1 MDRSQLTVIPNKT
14 TSTTSTTNLQQQQ
27 QQSQLN
33 RPKTSSQASTT
44 IITNTN
50 TNTTTTTIDLSL
62 TLCHLLQRIL
72 IPFTLA
78 TAVLFRQN
86 LLSAIYLI
94 LLLLAPILPSPTAE
108 NVINGVNGYYMKI
121 IIGIS
126 SIANSAHIITQI
138 VFLSAFNYQT
148 SIDYCTYTGKILNLI
163 GFHRYNDVSFFNIIR
178 LCCMDFIVLL
188 VTCLVLAFSV
198 RTYHSKLSSLGENDG
213 RLHERRFT
221 DVSYVA
227 ELSGRR
233 FTDRQTIIPN
243 KRRLKREK
251 AERLSYYICE
261 FIFFV
266 SLCASAILE
275 PSLTSAIYFLYFLFI
290 GSWFALDRPFG
301 TGYHYFRIF
310 IAIFVGLHFSII
322 FFYQFLMF
330 RPLLPPDNINARLF
344 GLVEYTN
351 NTCYNI
357 RDFNLHEYHFVRFL
371 HPLVLLTLY
380 FVSIKLIRTVLIDKK
395 LSQLLR
401 MNRLN
406 RTYHSVR
413 GRADSMI
420 EPQTLSRIS
429 HLNDE
434 SSMNLHSQQMS
445 TSLPP
450 SPIPIPTSSNIFNS
464 GKQCRDQSNKFS
476 LFNFEL
482 VSLVKRASY
491 VITLIVMMTWSI
503 TYHSWLSFV
512 LLLLSCVIWMTPNSR
527 QTCLS
532 SSPFLVFYAIALV
545 IGQYIFSL
553 NLNDDE
559 LPVTIGSI
567 SISEIGF
574 KKYGEFSYQPLFTKI
589 FYTLFFWVT
598 LRQYTES
605 LKDPITSDTSPG
617 ILSPLFNLGPRAN
630 TMAPTPD
637 ETHQQQQQQQLE
649 TQQGLASQSEIF
661 NSMMKCFNEILI
673 KYWIWIVAIMLM
685 VMSLSGSKV
694 VIYRI
699 VYMFLFLIF
708 TLLLLISLKWWRK
721 FIYPFWLIVILYS
734 MIILI
739 AIYTYQFNNFPEYWE
754 HYLHIDKELQEDL
767 GLVVYDNDAFVLF
780 KELLTP
786 TFFIIITI
794 IQVHFV
800 HKDFLEFSNIDEIL
814 NRLAMASSRNNSVA
828 LDLRLESGQSNV
840 SLNPSLI
847 NENNRASTATNT
859 DLKSQPSQSEIS
871 VQTVIS
877 KRNNNIRPTMMR
889 NYSPSMAKSDS
900 KLSLLTSKPT
910 FAQEVQEIFSKCIRH
925 LRQLID
931 QWMIV
936 FWRFLEVHIM
946 KAVLLCTVIIAI
958 QDISV
963 MNVIFVFLTIVLM
976 IFSRFEKTI
985 CCMFAIWAGILVLLK
1000 MLFQLEIA
1008 QRIDWYTNC
1017 KVDMKMILVDNR
1029 AYIGFLKT
1037 DDIFTYICEYIALII
1052 ILVFR
1057 RVIILRQYL
1066 YRSQDYGDR
1075 PLFEGVIFPD
1085 VDRPMADKD
1094 FASFFKFL
1102 LNFGFYKF
1110 GVEICLILMTI
1121 TTGNHGDIF
1130 SVLYCL
1136 LLIAFVLFNRVECQR
1151 FWSYLVG
1158 FMAIVL
1164 PYQYLMCLGMA
1175 PGLCWL
1181 YPWHHLPQADLDWYF
1196 LPDFKHQLPK
1206 QKLYLDFLL
1215 FFCLCRQLLYFRL
1228 ESKLSQY
1235 GGSNLEAYKEQT
1247 PPNVFDCF
1255 SFGTSLF
1262 DSFKSYFL
1270 FCFFWITL
1278 AVLFL
1283 AGTTRINLFGLG
1295 YVLGSFIFLWNGNE
1309 FYLKPMKMIFKSWKT
1324 IIGYTCLA
1332 MLLKSILQ
1340 VFVLTLLRNNMCWA
1354 VQLMGLSYHQRD
1366 INWFDPATKELF
1378 DKCPSTDSGLL
1389 WDGICFTFLLIQ
1401 KRIFCSHYFKYLIR
1415 ETKAQ
1420 QFLAARGAELIH
1432 EIQAQEVAEQ
1442 EIAERE
1448 VMEKIK
1454 QKMDRIKEAQQRMFA
1469 NQARSIKYH
1478 KQAVKSGG
1486 YYMFEDGD
1494 TEVCDLNY
1502 KTRESLIPD
1511 PEGDEIRNIARS
1523 KGFTAFC
1530 SKIFKGEDTSEA
1542 PFVSDEITDIGES
1555 SHDSPIISVERI
1567 KRNPDSSRPTTM
1579 TSVPD
1584 SQATDFSAFSSL
1596 VCSVPAH
1603 IDQPIPEDQQQQQHQ
1618 KTIKQESEKSYS
1630 LESDEQQEPTYMEKI
1645 RSWFDFFKT
1654 FTESIFISSTSNLNA
1669 VSRDYRFVAKRL
1681 AVEKKCLKKIIEIKE
1696 LDGIQYD
1703 FIGDQIWKKN
1713 TLAKLSKLTEKS
1725 LEDVAKSDANDVLRV
1740 WSDLDATSTD
1750 TNKHLYHVS
1759 LDSRYMETSIYIHFF
1774 RAIFY
1779 AILSRS
1785 EVICYITIV
1794 INQITS
1800 ASILSIPLPM
1810 LTFLWGSLS
1819 VPRPSKSFWVTCI
1832 TYIEI
1837 VVVLKYVFQFHFWPW
1852 IELAKPSPFWWP
1864 RLLGIEKKDN
1874 YANYDLVLLLV
1885 LFFHRFMLKSL
1896 GLWDLS
1902 ETEIKAYMTNAELF
1916 QTRIEDDDEFPE
1928 INPANNGKKSKH
1940 SKKKSSSGKK
1950 NKSSQKTVQEK
1961 PSEEQQKQQQQQEIS
1976 SDDQIDPSSMMMI
1989 APLPPPLPEQH
2000 LYENELMQQEDD
2012 EVSEGDEINFIYFL
2026 MEIPT
2031 RTRKKFI
2038 ANVSPVYKFFHNVL
2052 HPPYRITHDVYALMF
2067 LCDFI
2072 NFFILVFGFY
2082 AFGSG
2087 YSGSEDV
2094 ARFLEENKIPIGF
2107 LITLLI
2113 QFAQIIVDR
2122 AIYLRKYIKG
2132 KLLFQ
2137 IFIVIFTHMWL
2148 FFVLPAMTDKAFTDK
2163 TNLPPKLWYI
2173 FKCIYFLLSAFQIR
2187 SGYPTRILGN
2197 TFCKKYNFV
2206 NWYLFK
2212 VYMLIP
2218 FVYDLRMYMDWIWT
2232 DTSLVLDEWS
2242 LMEDIFVNLYQ
2253 RKCELRLDEEFPEP
2267 RGRAKKRFFKY
2278 LIGGSWV
2285 IIIIALIWGPLVLFA
2300 FGRAVGEI
2308 NPPIGATF
2316 ELEIG
2321 GYQPL
2326 FKMSVTDSGL
2336 VPISDQK
2343 WSKLSS
2349 SFNRDPVAQTF
2360 INGYDQQDV
2369 YIVNLNGNSTAV
2381 WGISPPSLKIL
2392 QNELLSN
2399 QAPLN
2404 MKLTYFLT
2412 RKKTKTQDMDT
2423 SIYDEYLIEL
2433 HPHKDKDLRVKL
2445 ADMISRS
2452 EEQSPAIIPH
2462 IFPNYLRAPEKG
2474 KPIVVTELA
2483 QKNYGLHQSQM
2494 SKNKSMNFRNLL
2506 ILLKKGDYED
2516 NSSMTSWW
2524 EIHDD
2529 CQNTDYLDP
2538 FLKNLMITEHCQ
2550 FLPVI
2555 VFNDKVFIGLLAFLS
2570 GYGIIG
2576 IYTTFVFLVSR
2587 WVRGLNSESSFKVI
2601 YTRMPNV
2608 DRVLQLCL
2616 DIYLVRESR
2625 EFELEEDLYAKLI
2638 FLYRSPETL
2647 IKWTKI
2653 SEEIASVPSN
2663 QNQQQQKNDQE

>member
-1 MDRSQLTVIPNKT
+1 
-14 TSTTSTTNLQQQQ
+14 
-27 QQSQLN
+27 
-33 RPKTSSQASTT
+33 
-44 IITNTN
+44 
-50 TNTTTTTIDLSL
+50 
-62 TLCHLLQRIL
+62 
-72 IPFTLA
+72 
-78 TAVLFRQN
+78 
-86 LLSAIYLI
+86 
-94 LLLLAPILPSPTAE
+94 
-108 NVINGVNGYYMKI
+108 
-121 IIGIS
+121 
-126 SIANSAHIITQI
+126 
-138 VFLSAFNYQT
+138 
-148 SIDYCTYTGKILNLI
+148 
-163 GFHRYNDVSFFNIIR
+163 
-178 LCCMDFIVLL
+178 
-188 VTCLVLAFSV
+188 
-198 RTYHSKLSSLGENDG
+198 
-213 RLHERRFT
+213 
-221 DVSYVA
+221 
-227 ELSGRR
+227 
-233 FTDRQTIIPN
+233 
-243 KRRLKREK
+243 
-251 AERLSYYICE
+251 
-261 FIFFV
+261 
-266 SLCASAILE
+266 
-275 PSLTSAIYFLYFLFI
+275 
-290 GSWFALDRPFG
+290 
-301 TGYHYFRIF
+301 
-310 IAIFVGLHFSII
+310 
-322 FFYQFLMF
+322 
-330 RPLLPPDNINARLF
+330 
-344 GLVEYTN
+344 
-351 NTCYNI
+351 
-357 RDFNLHEYHFVRFL
+357 
-371 HPLVLLTLY
+371 
-380 FVSIKLIRTVLIDKK
+380 
-395 LSQLLR
+395 

-434 SSMNLHSQQMS
+434 SSTNLHSQQMS

-637 ETHQQQQQQQLE
+637 ETHQQQQHQLE

-1478 KQAVKSGG
+1478 KQ
-1486 YYMFEDGD
+1486 
-1494 TEVCDLNY
+1494 
-1502 KTRESLIPD
+1502 
-1511 PEGDEIRNIARS
+1511 
-1523 KGFTAFC
+1523 
-1530 SKIFKGEDTSEA
+1530 
-1542 PFVSDEITDIGES
+1542 GES
-1555 SHDSPIISVERI
+1555 FNIIIFLKKCISI
-1567 KRNPDSSRPTTM
+1567 CL
-1579 TSVPD
+1579 
-1584 SQATDFSAFSSL
+1584 F
-1596 VCSVPAH
+1596 VCL
-1603 IDQPIPEDQQQQQHQ
+1603 IDKMSIIMIYRLMLTVMKHYHKHRKPMIFFHKHCQRFIHQHQ
-1618 KTIKQESEKSYS
+1618 VF
-1630 LESDEQQEPTYMEKI
+1630 QQLHHHN
-1645 RSWFDFFKT
+1645 RQHHF
-1654 FTESIFISSTSNLNA
+1654 NL
-1669 VSRDYRFVAKRL
+1669 VIL
-1681 AVEKKCLKKIIEIKE
+1681 KCIMF
-1696 LDGIQYD
+1696 GQYD
-1703 FIGDQIWKKN
+1703 
-1713 TLAKLSKLTEKS
+1713 
-1725 LEDVAKSDANDVLRV
+1725 
-1740 WSDLDATSTD
+1740 
-1750 TNKHLYHVS
+1750 
-1759 LDSRYMETSIYIHFF
+1759 
-1774 RAIFY
+1774 
-1779 AILSRS
+1779 RS
-1785 EVICYITIV
+1785 MHHHHRI
-1794 INQITS
+1794 
-1800 ASILSIPLPM
+1800 
-1810 LTFLWGSLS
+1810 
-1819 VPRPSKSFWVTCI
+1819 
-1832 TYIEI
+1832 
-1837 VVVLKYVFQFHFWPW
+1837 
-1852 IELAKPSPFWWP
+1852 
-1864 RLLGIEKKDN
+1864 RLL
-1874 YANYDLVLLLV
+1874 
-1885 LFFHRFMLKSL
+1885 R
-1896 GLWDLS
+1896 
-1902 ETEIKAYMTNAELF
+1902 
-1916 QTRIEDDDEFPE
+1916 
-1928 INPANNGKKSKH
+1928 
-1940 SKKKSSSGKK
+1940 
-1950 NKSSQKTVQEK
+1950 
-1961 PSEEQQKQQQQQEIS
+1961 
-1976 SDDQIDPSSMMMI
+1976 
-1989 APLPPPLPEQH
+1989 
-2000 LYENELMQQEDD
+2000 
-2012 EVSEGDEINFIYFL
+2012 
-2026 MEIPT
+2026 
-2031 RTRKKFI
+2031 
-2038 ANVSPVYKFFHNVL
+2038 
-2052 HPPYRITHDVYALMF
+2052 
-2067 LCDFI
+2067 
-2072 NFFILVFGFY
+2072 LVF
-2082 AFGSG
+2082 
-2087 YSGSEDV
+2087 
-2094 ARFLEENKIPIGF
+2094 
-2107 LITLLI
+2107 
-2113 QFAQIIVDR
+2113 
-2122 AIYLRKYIKG
+2122 
-2132 KLLFQ
+2132 
-2137 IFIVIFTHMWL
+2137 
-2148 FFVLPAMTDKAFTDK
+2148 VL
-2163 TNLPPKLWYI
+2163 
-2173 FKCIYFLLSAFQIR
+2173 
-2187 SGYPTRILGN
+2187 
-2197 TFCKKYNFV
+2197 V
-2206 NWYLFK
+2206 N
-2212 VYMLIP
+2212 
-2218 FVYDLRMYMDWIWT
+2218 
-2232 DTSLVLDEWS
+2232 
-2242 LMEDIFVNLYQ
+2242 
-2253 RKCELRLDEEFPEP
+2253 
-2267 RGRAKKRFFKY
+2267 
-2278 LIGGSWV
+2278 
-2285 IIIIALIWGPLVLFA
+2285 
-2300 FGRAVGEI
+2300 
-2308 NPPIGATF
+2308 
-2316 ELEIG
+2316 
-2321 GYQPL
+2321 
-2326 FKMSVTDSGL
+2326 
-2336 VPISDQK
+2336 
-2343 WSKLSS
+2343 
-2349 SFNRDPVAQTF
+2349 NR
-2360 INGYDQQDV
+2360 
-2369 YIVNLNGNSTAV
+2369 
-2381 WGISPPSLKIL
+2381 
-2392 QNELLSN
+2392 
-2399 QAPLN
+2399 
-2404 MKLTYFLT
+2404 
-2412 RKKTKTQDMDT
+2412 
-2423 SIYDEYLIEL
+2423 
-2433 HPHKDKDLRVKL
+2433 
-2445 ADMISRS
+2445 
-2452 EEQSPAIIPH
+2452 
-2462 IFPNYLRAPEKG
+2462 
-2474 KPIVVTELA
+2474 
-2483 QKNYGLHQSQM
+2483 
-2494 SKNKSMNFRNLL
+2494 
-2506 ILLKKGDYED
+2506 
-2516 NSSMTSWW
+2516 
-2524 EIHDD
+2524 
-2529 CQNTDYLDP
+2529 
-2538 FLKNLMITEHCQ
+2538 
-2550 FLPVI
+2550 
-2555 VFNDKVFIGLLAFLS
+2555 
-2570 GYGIIG
+2570 
-2576 IYTTFVFLVSR
+2576 
-2587 WVRGLNSESSFKVI
+2587 
-2601 YTRMPNV
+2601 
-2608 DRVLQLCL
+2608 
-2616 DIYLVRESR
+2616 
-2625 EFELEEDLYAKLI
+2625 
-2638 FLYRSPETL
+2638 
-2647 IKWTKI
+2647 
-2653 SEEIASVPSN
+2653 
-2663 QNQQQQKNDQE
+2663 